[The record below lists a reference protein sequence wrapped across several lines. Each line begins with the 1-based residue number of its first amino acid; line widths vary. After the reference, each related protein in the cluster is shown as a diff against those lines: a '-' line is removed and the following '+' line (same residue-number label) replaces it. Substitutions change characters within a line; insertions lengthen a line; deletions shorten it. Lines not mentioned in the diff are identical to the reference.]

1 MIPMPKNASAC
12 EDCGLCAF
20 GQNSVES
27 NAVDRIA
34 REVAR
39 QIRGGDGEGIPI
51 SVGVSA
57 RHAHVDDE
65 TLEILFG
72 PRHALTPYRDL
83 YQPGAFAA
91 EEVISVVGPRLRAI
105 ERVRIL
111 GPSRSYNQV
120 ELARTDAIFLGVDPP
135 VRDSGDLADA
145 ESVTFIGPKG
155 AVTLDAAI
163 RAARHIHL
171 RPEDVTRYGFE
182 GRESVH
188 VCVRGEK
195 GVTYENVRLK
205 IDDSYLPELHLDTD
219 DANAADLV
227 CGDTVYILTQKL
239 MTSVGRQ

>member
-20 GQNSVES
+20 GQNSAES

-72 PRHALTPYRDL
+72 PRHALTPYRKL

-91 EEVISVVGPRLRAI
+91 EEVISVVGPRLRAMSACVSWAPAAPTI
-105 ERVRIL
+105 
-111 GPSRSYNQV
+111 RSNSPEQTRFFSA
-120 ELARTDAIFLGVDPP
+120 LTRPC
-135 VRDSGDLADA
+135 
-145 ESVTFIGPKG
+145 
-155 AVTLDAAI
+155 AI
-163 RAARHIHL
+163 RAISQMPSPSRLSAPRARSRSM
-171 RPEDVTRYGFE
+171 RPFARRATFTCAQR
-182 GRESVH
+182 
-188 VCVRGEK
+188 
-195 GVTYENVRLK
+195 T
-205 IDDSYLPELHLDTD
+205 
-219 DANAADLV
+219 
-227 CGDTVYILTQKL
+227 
-239 MTSVGRQ
+239 